1 MSLPQNIVKELE
13 EAFFLFD
20 YDKDGKIEIREIS
33 PVVRSVGL
41 NPTEAELKEIMND
54 VSGMGG
60 KVDASTLCQL
70 IVKRVRELKTSADQ
84 LKDALQVFDK
94 QGTGLIPV
102 QDLKLSLMSL
112 GEKLTEEQLDELIRE
127 VDQDGEG
134 MINSDDVVRVL
145 LC

>member
-20 YDKDGKIEIREIS
+20 YDKDGKIEIREVG

-41 NPTEAELKEIMND
+41 NPTEAELKEIIND
-54 VSGMGG
+54 INGMGG
-60 KVDASTLCQL
+60 KVDASTLSQL
-70 IVKRVRELKTSADQ
+70 IMKRVRELKTSADQ

-94 QGTGLIPV
+94 QGTGFISV
-102 QDLKLSLMSL
+102 HDLKLSLTSL
-112 GEKLTEEQLDELIRE
+112 GEPLTNEQLDELIRE
-127 VDQDGEG
+127 VDHDGEG
-134 MINSDDVVRVL
+134 MVNSDEVVRVL